1 MNIKHLTLQSCTVEE
16 KVVKPL
22 HSLAE
27 ALQSPARLCGK
38 RNDKLMDFT
47 AAASKLRQNK
57 DSSKRGQY
65 EEELGQCRTTY
76 EALNSQLVEEL
87 PALQE
92 LGTRVLTQA
101 VIQLIRARKVY
112 VGSVTKELLAIMEVR
127 EGGQL
132 SILALRPG

>member
-1 MNIKHLTLQSCTVEE
+1 MNIKHLPLQSCTVEE

-76 EALNSQLVEEL
+76 EALNSQL
-87 PALQE
+87 
-92 LGTRVLTQA
+92 G
-101 VIQLIRARKVY
+101 K
-112 VGSVTKELLAIMEVR
+112 GSNISP
-127 EGGQL
+127 Q
-132 SILALRPG
+132 